1 MNLILFQE
9 LSWRTSP
16 KRRLAPWRWGVPWI
30 MELRTFCTLNG
41 YIGVEQE
48 DYGKSDMEVGFQSD
62 NFERCADGF
71 ACCS

>member
-1 MNLILFQE
+1 
-9 LSWRTSP
+9 
-16 KRRLAPWRWGVPWI
+16 